1 MRHGRNGADWHVK
14 LTRRRTELLAE
25 VERLAQSERL
35 SAMIDFPK
43 IRRALEDWPASGAI
57 PVAERLLREGAIPRR
72 CDAGALRQPLRRAQP
87 VNAGLRDLRFRR
99 LVLALALLQIAA
111 ALTEGVGLVLL
122 VPLLSA
128 LAGPTGA
135 DAGPLVRAAAG
146 LSQNL
151 PALLA
156 LFVLLVA
163 ARSALVLA
171 RSRAALTL
179 ELALVDG
186 LRQRAW
192 QALLGG
198 RVAAAA
204 GPTPL

>member
-1 MRHGRNGADWHVK
+1 
-14 LTRRRTELLAE
+14 
-25 VERLAQSERL
+25 
-35 SAMIDFPK
+35 
-43 IRRALEDWPASGAI
+43 
-57 PVAERLLREGAIPRR
+57 
-72 CDAGALRQPLRRAQP
+72 
-87 VNAGLRDLRFRR
+87 VNAGLRDPRFRR
-99 LVLALALLQIAA
+99 LVLGLALLQIAA

-135 DAGPLVRAAAG
+135 DAGPLARAAAG

-171 RSRAALTL
+171 RSRPRP
-179 ELALVDG
+179 EPP
-186 LRQRAW
+186 
-192 QALLGG
+192 
-198 RVAAAA
+198 VAASTGWRWSAA
-204 GPTPL
+204 HWPAKGKPHRQLHLGLADRGTGRRSCASGTQPKKLNANF